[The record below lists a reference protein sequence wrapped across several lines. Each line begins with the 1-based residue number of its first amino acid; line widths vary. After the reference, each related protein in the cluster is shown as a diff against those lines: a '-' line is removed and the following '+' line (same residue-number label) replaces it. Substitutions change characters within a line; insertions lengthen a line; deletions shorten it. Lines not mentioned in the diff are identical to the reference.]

1 MSVGDVR
8 LLELALE
15 DARRRLHVLLAVASA
30 LGHHRLDLRVLPRV
44 EPLER
49 EVLELPLD
57 RVDAEP
63 VRDRRIDVERLLR
76 LLKLLLPAEV
86 LDRPHVVQAVGELD
100 EDDARILRHRDDHLA
115 VVLDLRVLAAREL
128 DARQLRDAL
137 DEPRDLVAELA
148 LDVRDV
154 ASRVLDD
161 VVEERCRQRLLV
173 EMERREDLR
182 RAPRVPDEVLARA
195 AALPLVSPLCEREC
209 PAQQV
214 LVDVRLVRGD
224 VRDQLLDEVLVPFLC
239 LDDGHVP
246 SVDGGPNEG
255 SWPNRAF
262 PKGVRGNFAKE
273 DDHAA
278 KTSHESARPGNSPP
292 RPHARRARLARRSSP
307 RVATPRGRAAP
318 ARPGARGTPP
328 TRRG

>member
-1 MSVGDVR
+1 MDETEGAVAVARALLAGALDDDPHGREVVDLVELAALAHHLVVDRIEVLRAAGDVGRDVR

-57 RVDAEP
+57 GVDAEP
-63 VRDRRIDVERLLR
+63 VRDRRIDLERLLR
-76 LLKLLLPAEV
+76 LLELLLPAEV

-100 EDDARILRHRDDHLA
+100 EDDARVLRHRDDHLA

-128 DARQLRDAL
+128 DAGELRDAL
-137 DEPRDLVAELA
+137 DKPCDLVTELG
-148 LDVRDV
+148 LHVGDVRL
-154 ASRVLDD
+154 RVLDH
-161 VVEERCRQRLLV
+161 VVQQGSRERLLV
-173 EMERREDLR
+173 EVKRREDLR
-182 RAPRVPDEVLARA
+182 SAPRVPDEVLAGA
-195 AALPLVSPLCEREC
+195 AALPFVSPFCERER

-224 VRDQLLDEVLVPFLC
+224 VRDQLLDEVLVPFLG

-255 SWPNRAF
+255 SCPNRAF
-262 PKGVRGNFAKE
+262 PKGE
-273 DDHAA
+273 
-278 KTSHESARPGNSPP
+278 
-292 RPHARRARLARRSSP
+292 
-307 RVATPRGRAAP
+307 
-318 ARPGARGTPP
+318 
-328 TRRG
+328 